1 MSQPLHL
8 GHQAKRVLCHLKG
21 TIDHGVVLYTW
32 FFFYDHKSTT
42 GYEVFLVLAWCCG
55 VLRSNRL
62 FPDPVQIRHNIVL
75 LQWAQLNFTGF
86 KWLLKIY
93 ASAYLFLLIFIVMIL
108 ELHIF
113 LASNSLFHARIKHV
127 KVDVHFIH
135 EKVQNR
141 RCKGPSS
148 SQFYHLRDKLMVSE
162 PPIRL
167 RGMLT

>member
-1 MSQPLHL
+1 M
-8 GHQAKRVLCHLKG
+8 G
-21 TIDHGVVLYTW
+21 LYYTRG
-32 FFFYDHKSTT
+32 FFFLDDHESTT

-62 FPDPVQIRHNIVL
+62 FPDPVQRHSIVL
-75 LQWAQLNFTGF
+75 LQGAQLNFTGF

-93 ASAYLFLLIFIVMIL
+93 ASPYLFLLIFIVMIL

-141 RCKGPSS
+141 RFKGPST
-148 SQFYHLRDKLMVSE
+148 SQFYPLRDKLMVSE